1 MILLLRI
8 LLIGLIFYL
17 IFRSFVQHTGN
28 GRKTAGRHEQTEK
41 GKHISKKTGEYI
53 DYEETD
59 K

>member
-1 MILLLRI
+1 MILLLRV

-17 IFRSFVQHTGN
+17 IFRSLLPHAGN
-28 GRKTAGRHEQTEK
+28 GGKTAGSHKQTEK